1 MLHDKD
7 LKTKCQTVE
16 IPRSKAF
23 WNEICT
29 NLKGVRAAMG
39 RKFKG
44 VMFDIDGVL
53 EFQGEA
59 YPKAVEL
66 LETLR
71 KKGVSI
77 RILSNS
83 TLKSR
88 KVCTE
93 KLNRHG
99 FGVTEAEVI
108 TASWATARYLRTLKP
123 KSCWVMLKGKGID
136 EFKEF
141 KLDDQAP
148 EYIVLGDYREE
159 FRFENLNKAL
169 KLLLQGTKLIVMIP
183 EKIDHS
189 LGGVEL
195 TVGAYGQML
204 EDAAGIKATYIGK
217 PSAYMFDIAIDSIG
231 IDRSEVL
238 MVGDRVSTDIA
249 GARQA
254 GIPSVLVKTGEF
266 KPDDLEGDIQPD
278 FIVDAVGDISDLI
291 WTE

>member
-1 MLHDKD
+1 
-7 LKTKCQTVE
+7 
-16 IPRSKAF
+16 
-23 WNEICT
+23 
-29 NLKGVRAAMG
+29 MG

-71 KKGVSI
+71 KKDVSI

-88 KVCTE
+88 QVCTE

-99 FGVTEAEVI
+99 FGVTEVEVI

-238 MVGDRVSTDIA
+238 MVGDRVSTDIT

-278 FIVDAVGDISDLI
+278 FIVDAVGDITDLI

>member
-1 MLHDKD
+1 
-7 LKTKCQTVE
+7 
-16 IPRSKAF
+16 
-23 WNEICT
+23 
-29 NLKGVRAAMG
+29 MG
-39 RKFKG
+39 CKFKG
-44 VMFDIDGVL
+44 VIFDIDGVL

-71 KKGVSI
+71 KKGVAI

-108 TASWATARYLRTLKP
+108 TASWATAHYLRNLKP
-123 KSCWVMLKGKGID
+123 KSCWVMLKGKGIE

-141 KLDDQAP
+141 KIDDQAP

-169 KLLLQGTKLIVMIP
+169 KLLLQGAKLIVMIP

-189 LGGVEL
+189 LGEVEL

-231 IDRSEVL
+231 IDRSQVL

-249 GARQA
+249 GARRA

-266 KPDDLEGDIQPD
+266 KPGDLEGDIQPD
-278 FIVDAVGDISDLI
+278 FMVDAVGDITAFI
-291 WTE
+291 WTD